1 MARRKRNSNVL
12 ERADR
17 RIESLQS
24 ISVQLDFGVRAASRR
39 EGLTI
44 QAYTMTINDL
54 RSKLCAYNTALSTID
69 KLTDDVKNAEQVVIA
84 MSEKMLLGVASRY
97 GKSSQEYEMAGGARR
112 GNTKNKRSV
121 AGNSKLTNSLATDS
135 VQLSSVNGS
144 MNGTSGAI
152 IVN

>member
-12 ERADR
+12 ERANR

-24 ISVQLDFGVRAASRR
+24 ISVQLDFG

-44 QAYTMTINDL
+44 QAYSMTINDL
-54 RSKLCAYNTALSTID
+54 GSKLGAYNTALSTID
-69 KLTDDVKNAEQVVIA
+69 KLTDDLKNAEQVVIA

-121 AGNSKLTNSLATDS
+121 AGNSKLTNPLATDF
-135 VQLSSVNGS
+135 VELSSVNGS
-144 MNGTSGAI
+144 MNGASAA
-152 IVN
+152 

>member
-1 MARRKRNSNVL
+1 MARRKRNSSVL

-24 ISVQLDFGVRAASRR
+24 ISVELDFG

-44 QAYTMTINDL
+44 QAYNLTINDL
-54 RSKLCAYNTALSTID
+54 RSKLGAYNTALSNID

-97 GKSSQEYEMAGGARR
+97 GKTSQEYEMAGGARR
-112 GNTKNKRSV
+112 GNTKKKRGV
-121 AGNSKLTNSLATDS
+121 VDNSKVTNSLAADS
-135 VQLSSVNGS
+135 VQPSSVNGS
-144 MNGTSGAI
+144 MNGALGAI
-152 IVN
+152 AN